1 MAIEIFNYDGSL
13 LTTLQD
19 GTIDVST
26 STLNLVGRGY
36 KGWGKPIQ
44 QDLLWIMQNFA
55 GTQEPAN
62 PVIGQLWY
70 DTSANTNILRVWNGT
85 IWSESS
91 DVVTQNSAPP
101 SGANVGALWYD
112 TNNLQLHAWNGTTWD
127 IVGPLGS
134 NINADPLNPGVP
146 DHSVIDAIS
155 VRASEDGSLHQVW
168 RVTIGGTLLAVISK
182 DQAFTPAGGI
192 LISNGFTKIQPG
204 INFSLNVANA
214 GLSGANMV
222 QSLVPNS
229 DLAYNIGS
237 SSYRVNNIYTG
248 SLTSSKNITADS
260 ASFGN
265 IVTFSTGTTAYPPA
279 IWQAGTL
286 STSPQAG
293 AIEFDGNNFYI
304 TTLISSVPTR
314 QTIISNLTEGTFVNP
329 LLPTVDNI
337 LNVGSPTHRW
347 NTIYGSLVGSSSTV
361 TTSVSGTTTTSIL
374 NASTGNITSLTA
386 GVTTA
391 NTLNAS
397 TGNITSLTAGTTTTS
412 ILNVSTGNITS
423 LTAGTTTT
431 SILNVSTGN
440 ITSLTAGT
448 TTTSI
453 LNASTGNIIVLS
465 SSTILAGTTTT
476 STLNASTG
484 NITSLTSP
492 TILAGT
498 TTTSTLNASTGN
510 ITSLT
515 SPTILAGTS
524 NVSVLNASSGNI
536 TSLTTTTSNSGSYS
550 ASGTIASTQDD
561 TTVATTNW
569 VRNYGG
575 FQAQVVLTS
584 GTSSTGIIPT
594 GIQKIKVTVVGGG
607 GAGGGSGATI
617 GMAGSGG
624 GSGGVSTKYY
634 TGALSGLTYT
644 YTVGAGGSGS
654 SGAAGGNG
662 GSSSFTLNSIT
673 VTASGGAGG
682 TAGTVVS
689 TNYGG
694 GSGATAGSG
703 GDMNLVGGYGSSSIG
718 TAAAATCMGGQ
729 GGSTIFGGAGRGGTN
744 NAGSSAGGT
753 NTGAGGGGAVST
765 SNAAVAGSNGGSGI
779 IIIEY

>member
-374 NASTGNITSLTA
+374 NASTGNI
-386 GVTTA
+386 
-391 NTLNAS
+391 
-397 TGNITSLTAGTTTTS
+397 
-412 ILNVSTGNITS
+412 
-423 LTAGTTTT
+423 
-431 SILNVSTGN
+431 
-440 ITSLTAGT
+440 
-448 TTTSI
+448 
-453 LNASTGNIIVLS
+453 IVLS
-465 SSTILAGTTTT
+465 SS
-476 STLNASTG
+476 
-484 NITSLTSP
+484 